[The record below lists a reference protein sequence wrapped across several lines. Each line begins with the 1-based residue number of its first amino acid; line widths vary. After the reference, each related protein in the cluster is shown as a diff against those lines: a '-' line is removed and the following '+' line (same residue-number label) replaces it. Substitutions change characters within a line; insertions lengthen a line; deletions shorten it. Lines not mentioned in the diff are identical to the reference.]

1 MSELLNHHAEV
12 LIVGPI
18 DENWVK
24 TRDRIVSG
32 LRTFDNRWSARIA
45 FCESFQSALVRIAE
59 RDQLDLVYFCIDPA
73 LGREHV
79 LALFW
84 EVADVVAIH
93 RDNPWIGWQASIE
106 GMVTICYELK
116 LDFASSLTIAHA

>member
-1 MSELLNHHAEV
+1 M
-12 LIVGPI
+12 
-18 DENWVK
+18 
-24 TRDRIVSG
+24 
-32 LRTFDNRWSARIA
+32 
-45 FCESFQSALVRIAE
+45 AE
-59 RDQLDLVYFCIDPA
+59 RDQLDLVYFYID
-73 LGREHV
+73 LGLRKEDV

-116 LDFASSLTIAHA
+116 LDFASSLTIAHAIHERWQRRSAKR